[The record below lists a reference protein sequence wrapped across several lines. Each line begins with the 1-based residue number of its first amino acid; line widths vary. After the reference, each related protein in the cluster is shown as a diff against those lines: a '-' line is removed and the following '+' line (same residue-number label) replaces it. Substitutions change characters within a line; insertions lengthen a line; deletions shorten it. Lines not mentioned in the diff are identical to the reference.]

1 VFAPAGGT
9 LLTANGD
16 DTWILWDVAAP
27 GRPRRLRTF
36 NGTAV
41 YAPDGRWLAS
51 HDVLWRL
58 PGPVR
63 AAAFDGGT
71 PIAYDATETLLA
83 THPTRATTT
92 FWRVTDPAHPTRLG
106 TAPQSGDG
114 AFTPDGHFFAARDG
128 NRTTL
133 WDLRDP
139 GRPRRAA
146 TVPGDGLLSP
156 DGHALATD
164 TDLWDVTDRTHPR
177 RLAALDARPVFSHD
191 SRSVATGAPD
201 GGVTL
206 YDTATGTRL
215 ATLPPTPGRP
225 NNAVQI
231 GASDTLTTLA
241 FTPDDHTLTVIT
253 GNETVSV
260 WNLDDRHT
268 PVRTRIVTRPVAG
281 AGRVGLSPDGSVV
294 AGAAADGTDS
304 LTLWRLDEPV

>member
-1 VFAPAGGT
+1 IRLAAVAALTVAAALVYPTVGAMAGGDGTRFGGVGATDVVFAPAGGT

-106 TAPQSGDG
+106 TAPQ
-114 AFTPDGHFFAARDG
+114 
-128 NRTTL
+128 
-133 WDLRDP
+133 
-139 GRPRRAA
+139 
-146 TVPGDGLLSP
+146 
-156 DGHALATD
+156 
-164 TDLWDVTDRTHPR
+164 
-177 RLAALDARPVFSHD
+177 
-191 SRSVATGAPD
+191 
-201 GGVTL
+201 
-206 YDTATGTRL
+206 
-215 ATLPPTPGRP
+215 
-225 NNAVQI
+225 
-231 GASDTLTTLA
+231 
-241 FTPDDHTLTVIT
+241 
-253 GNETVSV
+253 
-260 WNLDDRHT
+260 
-268 PVRTRIVTRPVAG
+268 
-281 AGRVGLSPDGSVV
+281 
-294 AGAAADGTDS
+294 
-304 LTLWRLDEPV
+304 